1 MLGFLP
7 KLKSKKQ
14 TSSILTML
22 QDGRVLQPPPFST
35 VLANLEQVPSPRNLA
50 LSRLA
55 KDAESHLECLGC
67 KSCSAMKKNKTHTS
81 ILLGPKWCD
90 SMK

>member
-67 KSCSAMKKNKTHTS
+67 KSCSAMKKKQDAHKYFVGTQ
-81 ILLGPKWCD
+81 
-90 SMK
+90 MV